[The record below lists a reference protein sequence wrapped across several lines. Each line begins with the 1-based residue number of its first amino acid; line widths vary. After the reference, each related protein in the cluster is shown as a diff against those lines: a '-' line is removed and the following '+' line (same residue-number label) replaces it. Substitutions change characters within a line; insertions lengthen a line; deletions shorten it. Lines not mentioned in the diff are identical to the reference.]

1 MSGEPRQGEGRR
13 LRPPVRRRRTARTGG
28 AFGIP
33 GIARR
38 GRTTLRQLFG
48 LLAGSYTRWVA
59 DRREAGKRGLLFR
72 TERVVAGILRLFVDR
87 DLAALPFPEQ
97 LRRRLETL
105 GPTYIKLG
113 QILSL
118 RRDILPRSVTDE
130 LTSLLSQLPPVPFE
144 EIRVV
149 VEEDLGVVLEEAFQ
163 AVDPVPLGSASI
175 AQTHRAV
182 TVEGDRVILKVVKP
196 GIRELLWRDA
206 SLLKACGVVLQWA
219 FARYQPRRII
229 DEFFEYTLREIEMT
243 WEADNAETFAANF
256 RDMPDIVFPRIY
268 RHLSGEQV
276 LCMEYLPGR
285 QPDPMSLS
293 ELSSDERQQLLDL
306 GAAAIIRML
315 YEDGFFHADLHPGN
329 LMVLPGAKVGFVDL
343 GMVGRLDPS
352 LRTHLLFHFYC
363 LIIEDYDNAARHL
376 AAVAEHGPGSDVAG
390 FRRAVKDLARR
401 WRRATSVPDFSLALL
416 ILESIRLGAR
426 YRMYYPLEMVL
437 MVKALVT
444 YEGVGYMLDPEFN
457 VAAVSQR
464 HISRILRQ
472 HFNPLRLLREAL
484 RGAPEMVD
492 ALVRLPLLV
501 SEGLDLME
509 RQGRRQ
515 PENPF
520 AGLRGTVLGAACLVS
535 GAILAGLHA
544 PWPLWTAMLLAG
556 IFLGLRRAS

>member
-1 MSGEPRQGEGRR
+1 MSDEPILGEGRSPR
-13 LRPPVRRRRTARTGG
+13 SPARRRRRARAGG

-38 GRTTLRQLFG
+38 GRTTLRHLFG
-48 LLAGSYTRWVA
+48 LLAGSYVRWVF
-59 DRREAGKRGLLFR
+59 DRHEAGRRGLLFR
-72 TERVVAGILRLFVDR
+72 TERVVAWFVRLFVDR
-87 DLAALPFPEQ
+87 ELASLPFPEQ

-130 LTSLLSQLPPVPFE
+130 LTSLLSRLPPIPFE
-144 EIRVV
+144 EIRAV

-163 AVDPVPLGSASI
+163 AVDQVPLGSASI

-182 TVEGDRVILKVVKP
+182 TIEGDLVILKVVKP

-206 SLLKACGVVLQWA
+206 SLLKACGVVLQWV
-219 FARYQPRRII
+219 FSRYQPRRII

-256 RDMPDIVFPRIY
+256 KDMPDIVFPRVY

-276 LCMEYLPGR
+276 LCMEYLAGR
-285 QPDPMSLS
+285 QPDPASLA
-293 ELSSDERQQLLDL
+293 ELSTDERERLVDL

-329 LMVLPGAKVGFVDL
+329 LMVLPEAKVGFVDL
-343 GMVGRLDPS
+343 GMVGRLDPN

-401 WRRATSVPDFSLALL
+401 WRRATSVPDFSLAMLM
-416 ILESIRLGAR
+416 LESIRLGAR
-426 YRMYYPLEMVL
+426 FRMYYPLEMVL

-444 YEGVGYMLDPEFN
+444 YEGVGFMLDPGFN
-457 VAAVSQR
+457 VSAVSQR

-472 HFNPLRLLREAL
+472 HFNPLRLVREAL
-484 RGAPEMVD
+484 RGAPELVE

-535 GAILAGLHA
+535 GAILAGLHG
-544 PWPLWTAMLLAG
+544 PWPLWAAMLLTG
-556 IFLGLRRAS
+556 VVLSLKRAS

>member
-1 MSGEPRQGEGRR
+1 MG
-13 LRPPVRRRRTARTGG
+13 
-28 AFGIP
+28 
-33 GIARR
+33 
-38 GRTTLRQLFG
+38 
-48 LLAGSYTRWVA
+48 
-59 DRREAGKRGLLFR
+59 
-72 TERVVAGILRLFVDR
+72 LFVDR
-87 DLAALPFPEQ
+87 ELVSLPFPEQ

-130 LTSLLSQLPPVPFE
+130 LTSLLSRLPPVPFD
-144 EIRVV
+144 EIRAVI
-149 VEEDLGVVLEEAFQ
+149 EEDLGVVLEGAFQ
-163 AVDPVPLGSASI
+163 TVDPVPLGSASI

-182 TVEGDRVILKVVKP
+182 TVEGEPVILKVVKP

-206 SLLKACGVVLQWA
+206 SLLKACGVVLQWV
-219 FARYQPRRII
+219 FSRYQPRRII

-256 RDMPDIVFPRIY
+256 KDMPDIVFPRVY

-276 LCMEYLPGR
+276 LCMEYLAGR
-285 QPDPMSLS
+285 QPDPVSLS
-293 ELSSDERQQLLDL
+293 ELSTDERERLLDL

-343 GMVGRLDPS
+343 GMVGRLDPN

-401 WRRATSVPDFSLALL
+401 WRRAGSIPDFSLAML

-444 YEGVGYMLDPEFN
+444 YEGVGYMLDPGFN

-464 HISRILRQ
+464 HIGRILRQ

-556 IFLGLRRAS
+556 IFLGLRRTS